1 MLIDKR
7 ESATRA
13 NLRKIAK
20 KLASLTEDQR
30 LLVLGS
36 FPTEDRVILVEMMG
50 EVTADRPLLKG

>member
-1 MLIDKR
+1 MLIDKK
-7 ESATRA
+7 ESAARA

-36 FPTEDRVILVEMMG
+36 FPTDDRVILIEMMG
-50 EVTADRPLLKG
+50 EMSTDRPLLKG